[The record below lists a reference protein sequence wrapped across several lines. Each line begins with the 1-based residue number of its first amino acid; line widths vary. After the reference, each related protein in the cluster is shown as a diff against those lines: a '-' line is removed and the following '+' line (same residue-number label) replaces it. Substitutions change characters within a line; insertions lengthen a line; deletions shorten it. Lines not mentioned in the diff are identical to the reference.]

1 MWTLRRRCWLGILNH
16 ETPEP
21 LNRGS
26 YNGTLNPGT
35 GVSSAFDVRGL
46 PSAM

>member
-21 LNRGS
+21 LNRGL
-26 YNGTLNPGT
+26 YLNPGT
-35 GVSSAFDVRGL
+35 GVSSAFNVRGL